1 MSLPGERPA
10 VDRGRHHVMAAEPT
24 VVLSPEVAATT
35 EHIGDPNGS
44 REHGRVPE
52 PPTWQS
58 ALGRRLL
65 HKPGRA
71 LLAGLL
77 VAAMAGVL
85 TGEKLSKGPTTWTS
99 QTVMI
104 FDDPLGIAIAG
115 DAGELAKLSE
125 VRYKYAS
132 LAGTEAM
139 AQPVA
144 AELKVPVSTVLA
156 STSTVVPVD
165 SVLLDV
171 DGTASTPAFARELS
185 TAMAREVV
193 SYIQTEDSTYAVP
206 NSNRFLATIVSPA
219 TAGTPQGPSKTRAL
233 SVAMVAALAGFLVG
247 FAAYQLVLAP
257 TRRRSL
263 R

>member
-1 MSLPGERPA
+1 MSLPGDRPA
-10 VDRGRHHVMAAEPT
+10 VDHGRHPVMTADPTVAASRELGAAEH
-24 VVLSPEVAATT
+24 V
-35 EHIGDPNGS
+35 GDHNGS
-44 REHGRVPE
+44 REHGPL
-52 PPTWQS
+52 PAASTWQATLWS
-58 ALGRRLL
+58 RLL

-85 TGEKLSKGPTTWTS
+85 VGEKLSKGPTTWTS
-99 QTVMI
+99 QTVLI

-115 DAGELAKLSE
+115 DAGELAKLIE

-132 LAGTEAM
+132 LASTEAM

-165 SVLLDV
+165 SVLLYV
-171 DGTASTPAFARELS
+171 DGTASTPAAAREFS
-185 TAMAREVV
+185 SAMAREMV
-193 SYIQTEDSTYAVP
+193 SYIQAEDATYGVP
-206 NSNRFLATIVSPA
+206 SSNRFLATIVSPA
-219 TAGTPQGPSKTRAL
+219 TDATPHGPSSTRAL
-233 SVAMVAALAGFLVG
+233 SVALVVALGGFLVG
-247 FAAYQLVLAP
+247 FAAYQLVLEP
-257 TRRRSL
+257 SRRRAT